1 MKLKDVDFNFIATNS
16 GENTNN
22 PLNPKNAL
30 VRHKLMEIL
39 FRLAED
45 KFIKSG
51 ACNTQFEAI

>member
-16 GENTNN
+16 GETSSN

-30 VRHKLMEIL
+30 VRHNFMEIL

-45 KFIKSG
+45 KFLKSG
-51 ACNTQFEAI
+51 MCAS